1 MRRLLIVAIAAGALV
16 QVGMASAGCFA
27 TVGLAPPPAGI
38 GPGETWT
45 VRMTI
50 LQHGLTPLPDAKTAR
65 PTLTIRNDE
74 TGAART
80 FVARPTQD
88 LTVFATSV
96 VFPSAGSWRYEVFDG
111 FTSWQ
116 GEPAPCAQTHTFSAV
131 AVGGGA
137 TAGGDPPASEPAP
150 APAPALQPADPVVAS
165 AESGGDGFP
174 VWPVLVSALAV
185 VAAFTLGAALVRRR
199 RAARDPEVA
208 VR

>member
-16 QVGMASAGCFA
+16 QAGTASAGCFA

-45 VRMTI
+45 ARMTI
-50 LQHGLTPLPDAKTAR
+50 LQHGRTPLPDAKTAR
-65 PTLTIRNDE
+65 PTLTIRNGE

-80 FVARPTQD
+80 FTALPTKD
-88 LTVFATSV
+88 PTVFAASV

-131 AVGGGA
+131 AVGGG
-137 TAGGDPPASEPAP
+137 TAGGGTPQAP
-150 APAPALQPADPVVAS
+150 APAAAPATADPVVAAS
-165 AESGGDGFP
+165 TESSGAGFP
-174 VWPVLVSALAV
+174 VWPVVASSLAALAALAV
-185 VAAFTLGAALVRRR
+185 GAALLRRR
-199 RAARDPEVA
+199 RAARGPEVA
-208 VR
+208 LR

>member
-27 TVGLAPPPAGI
+27 TVGLAPPPAGL

-50 LQHGLTPLPDAKTAR
+50 LQHGRTPLPDAKTAR

-131 AVGGGA
+131 AVDGAPAGGGE
-137 TAGGDPPASEPAP
+137 PPAP
-150 APAPALQPADPVVAS
+150 APADPIIAS
-165 AESGGDGFP
+165 AESSGEGFP
-174 VWPVLVSALAV
+174 VWPVVASALAAL
-185 VAAFTLGAALVRRR
+185 AAFTLGAGVVRRR
-199 RAARDPEVA
+199 KAHRAAEVA
-208 VR
+208 IR